1 MAGRGLAVTGLAP
14 RGCNP
19 HTDSGHA
26 LFITAGR
33 WGLVFSARLMSAA
46 EILQYDSIIKSL
58 FIKKKKKNSYVRSR
72 KFTVIIY
79 NPNNSSVAASFA
91 CVIQLFNFLNIFAY

>member
-1 MAGRGLAVTGLAP
+1 MAGRGLLVTGSAP
-14 RGCNP
+14 RGCHP
-19 HTDSGHA
+19 HIDSGHA

-58 FIKKKKKNSYVRSR
+58 FIKKNSYVRSR
-72 KFTVIIY
+72 KFTVIIH

>member
-1 MAGRGLAVTGLAP
+1 MAGRGLAATGLAP
-14 RGCNP
+14 HGCDP

-46 EILQYDSIIKSL
+46 EILQHDSIIKSL
-58 FIKKKKKNSYVRSR
+58 FIKKKKNSYVRSR
-72 KFTVIIY
+72 KFAVIIH

-91 CVIQLFNFLNIFAY
+91 CVIQLFNFLNIFAC